1 MSNLNAPSSRHT
13 VDGWL
18 NPDRLPPQGA
28 AIEIQLETVHAG
40 EELTV
45 VLAKADGTKL
55 ASKSLPVNHNDQNIT
70 LHFASQYFSKDS
82 GRLKVY
88 YTVGKDGPSA
98 ALEFDISDGFTGG
111 HVVDLSAQRVPVFY
125 HNGKIKLPKN
135 LPAQMSFARPLTGAT
150 GYKSSNASVATVDSA
165 GNVSAL
171 RNGSTTITATLAN
184 GDKQQYSLIVTGLVG
199 LEVLASSATLNNAEK
214 TCKAVGMR
222 MPRQSDF
229 ALFKSAYGNQMGEW
243 LPNLAIWGEAIGA
256 DSAWTFHP
264 HTGVITGEASEK
276 GALRQVAGMN

>member
-1 MSNLNAPSSRHT
+1 MSNLNAPSSQYT
-13 VDGWL
+13 VAGWL
-18 NPDRLPPQGA
+18 DPDQLPPQGA
-28 AIEIQLETVHAG
+28 AIDIQLETVHAG

-45 VLAKADGTKL
+45 VLADAEGTQL
-55 ASKSLPVNHNDQNIT
+55 ASKCLPVNHNDQNIT
-70 LHFASQYFSKDS
+70 LRFASQFFTKGS
-82 GRLKVY
+82 GKLKVY
-88 YTVGKDGPSA
+88 YTVGNSAPSA
-98 ALEFDISDGFTGG
+98 ALEFDISDGFTGA

-125 HNGKIKLPKN
+125 HNGTIKLPQS
-135 LPAQMSFARPLTGAT
+135 LPAQMHFARPLAGAT

-165 GNVSAL
+165 GNVSVL
-171 RNGSTTITATLAN
+171 RNGSTTITATLAS
-184 GDKQQYSLIVTGLVG
+184 GDEQQYSLTVTGLVG
-199 LEVLASSATLNNAEK
+199 LEALASSATFSNAEK

-229 ALFKSAYGNQMGEW
+229 ALFKSAYGSQLGEW

-264 HTGVITGEASEK
+264 HTALIVGESSEN